1 MILSLPTIPDQQLIF
16 DRIIFRLDQEIDNL
30 NIYLDS
36 YSKNTSTGKEY
47 LGWVEAFNNLCTHL
61 KGNPESLSIN
71 FFVLSP
77 HHRDLVITLLEN
89 LTSRFAR
96 DIELDLLQDPP
107 PDDAEALTKNLEVM
121 KATNAQIR
129 QFRYEHKLTW
139 LSSLEAL

>member
-16 DRIIFRLDQEIDNL
+16 DRIIFRLNLEIDTL

-36 YSKNTSTGKEY
+36 YSKDTSTGKEY
-47 LGWVEAFNNLCTHL
+47 HGWVEAINNLCTLL
-61 KGNPESLSIN
+61 KGYPESLSIN
-71 FFVLSP
+71 FFALSP
-77 HHRDLVITLLEN
+77 RHRDLVITLLDN

-96 DIELDLLQDPP
+96 YIEQDLAEDPP
-107 PDDAEALTKNLEVM
+107 PDNAEALTKSLEVM